1 MEQRRPHRPAGFA
14 PTPTPEAGEGRAR
27 GCGARAGRWRR
38 GLDLAGPGGGREW
51 AGWGWERTRHRL
63 ARRTGGRNRA
73 DWPAPNCG
81 SPSRGSRPAGGL
93 GVPCSPRLTS
103 SFPSL
108 RTPRR
113 GHGGAEVQVLS
124 WPVLGGLPAARGD
137 GVPVHRGAVPL
148 PHQPAPSAWA
158 PTRSPAVRA
167 GSAARGGGAS
177 EGRRGGRWHRGVQ
190 LLPLCTLRPGLNAGT
205 RSAWWWA
212 AGCAPTPGSGSCGAL
227 GRCRCWRC
235 MD

>member
-1 MEQRRPHRPAGFA
+1 MWGKSRQMEKRIGL
-14 PTPTPEAGEGRAR
+14 G
-27 GCGARAGRWRR
+27 GA
-38 GLDLAGPGGGREW
+38 GGREGM
-51 AGWGWERTRHRL
+51 GWLGVGEDKAPTGPTHR
-63 ARRTGGRNRA
+63 RKEQ
-73 DWPAPNCG
+73 
-81 SPSRGSRPAGGL
+81 GGL
-93 GVPCSPRLTS
+93 ACPKLREPVAGQPPCRRPRGPCSPHLTS

-158 PTRSPAVRA
+158 PTRSPGVRA

-235 MD
+235 TD